1 MYQKFGSCVPEKL
14 ISDKNVYCMVNV
26 LCGTYAEK
34 ESSYLLSL
42 IYMTTE
48 SDSSVIEQWARY
60 PEVAGSIPAQIQLFK
75 NFQISWPRPVQSIQ
89 SVQSSQSSPVQTSP
103 DQSRPVQ
110 SSPVQSSLG
119 QSSPVQSSP
128 VQSSP
133 VNPVSLVQSSPDQT
147 RPSVQ

>member
-1 MYQKFGSCVPEKL
+1 MDPDLEIPSRIQDPSLKPLQPLYVDSWASLHVNIPERTLRIFWSYRPMYQKFGSCVPEKL

-89 SVQSSQSSPVQTSP
+89 SVQSSQSSQV
-103 DQSRPVQ
+103 
-110 SSPVQSSLG
+110 
-119 QSSPVQSSP
+119 
-128 VQSSP
+128 
-133 VNPVSLVQSSPDQT
+133 
-147 RPSVQ
+147 